1 MVTQNAFGST
11 QCANDLATILND
23 INDKHLSRKV
33 AAHIHRKFHFIKQ
46 LAESNLDSSAK
57 KHIARLY
64 RMEVKD
70 YLYNTVKLTNQHC
83 FPDYIRDRIFNL
95 FTRKLRIHFFDGH
108 IFVSR
113 PQVQVTEDSTT
124 LAEPIILTKSILSEI
139 KERHNT
145 IDQLNSEKSRT

>member
-70 YLYNTVKLTNQHC
+70 YLYNTVKLPNQHS

-95 FTRKLRIHFFDGH
+95 FSRKLRIHFFDKSDLDLSP
-108 IFVSR
+108 SR
-113 PQVQVTEDSTT
+113 PRVKLTKNSTISPKPT
-124 LAEPIILTKSILSEI
+124 ILT
-139 KERHNT
+139 
-145 IDQLNSEKSRT
+145 